1 MMSHTVVSLEGDIAG
16 EKTVE
21 WGKFCPVIAVVNV
34 RMEEQSVC
42 DFN

>member
-1 MMSHTVVSLEGDIAG
+1 MMSPTLVSLEGDIAG
-16 EKTVE
+16 EKAVE
-21 WGKFCPVIAVVNV
+21 WEKFCPVIAVVYV